1 MSGRPRENG
10 QETAAKALFDEQ
22 GTKANPNEAAAAL
35 LADLD
40 AEGQRAAAAAAG
52 KKKAKKANKKKKEG
66 GCQHPVASAR
76 SVADQAL
83 GLEES
88 KADEKKLASRPSS
101 QKEEEEQ

>member
-52 KKKAKKANKKKKEG
+52 KKKAKKANKKEA